1 MAKTQNSTKRI
12 FNLRKQY
19 LNHVV
24 PTDKYDNFFDSSLT
38 PHYGKVDTKGN
49 VVYPS
54 ERHLV
59 ALSANKQAPTDTI
72 YALNFVA
79 DAFTDLQNHLNK
91 ANTLGLIKNEA
102 NNVQTIVPTK
112 GWESVHTKYAAHIR
126 ALYQPLVSVYLE
138 KPNEKTGLQFARP
151 TNFERYLQSITHLYK
166 TKGSKFPLSRSSF
179 ILSQK
184 CSKLISGLIIEI
196 EPSIDYSDD
205 ATKNFTYIE
214 SANFEFYMRS
224 LRKFGFMADKEYPGR
239 IIADLGTP
247 EMQNYMALYN
257 ISLDNLFESYY
268 YKATDY
274 DYECIRVYLIQF
286 YNNYASAYPVVS
298 EATTCHSRSARKY
311 FLNASAFALR
321 RGPVI
326 GTYNNQ
332 KSMTHTK
339 LTERVPLSDSDIQN
353 KYNQDFWIPVYAAF
367 LNYELSNP
375 LDRHSLEKTIKNAK
389 DLKKSVDF
397 ATAISY
403 IGDKFNFYRYPLR
416 DLALT
421 NYEDKTKTSPGATT
435 SATPTSASPS
445 NGGGTS
451 GMGGTGGY

>member
-1 MAKTQNSTKRI
+1 
-12 FNLRKQY
+12 
-19 LNHVV
+19 
-24 PTDKYDNFFDSSLT
+24 
-38 PHYGKVDTKGN
+38 
-49 VVYPS
+49 
-54 ERHLV
+54 
-59 ALSANKQAPTDTI
+59 
-72 YALNFVA
+72 
-79 DAFTDLQNHLNK
+79 
-91 ANTLGLIKNEA
+91 
-102 NNVQTIVPTK
+102 
-112 GWESVHTKYAAHIR
+112 
-126 ALYQPLVSVYLE
+126 
-138 KPNEKTGLQFARP
+138 
-151 TNFERYLQSITHLYK
+151 
-166 TKGSKFPLSRSSF
+166 
-179 ILSQK
+179 
-184 CSKLISGLIIEI
+184 
-196 EPSIDYSDD
+196 
-205 ATKNFTYIE
+205 
-214 SANFEFYMRS
+214 MRS

-311 FLNASAFALR
+311 FLNASELALR

-339 LTERVPLSDSDIQN
+339 LTERVPLSDNDIQN

-421 NYEDKTKTSPGATT
+421 NYEDKTKTSTGATT
-435 SATPTSASPS
+435 STTSTPASPS
-445 NGGGTS
+445 NGGE
-451 GMGGTGGY
+451 GGTGGY